1 MIAFA
6 PAKINIGLYVVGKR
20 KDGYHNIVTCMVPI
34 KWFDAVEIV
43 RAKDRNSKLCIYG
56 DFKQEVPKENN
67 TILKTLNLIK
77 DKHNIAGVEIHL
89 LKQIPAG
96 TGLGGA
102 SSDAATTINL
112 LDKLFKLN
120 LSLEK
125 KYNIAEQVG
134 SDVPFFIK
142 SRSAIASGKGEK
154 LEYIDLPWLA
164 DYFIIVVVP
173 KEKLSTAEMY
183 SRIEGYSNPPKGFK
197 QLLMKGPRY
206 WKNKIINQFEPIA
219 ESIYPHLAEIKRT
232 LYEAG
237 SEYASLSGSG
247 SAYFGLFNRGQ
258 ISRLNDILNM
268 LKAIKNLRVVKYIT
282 IS

>member
-1 MIAFA
+1 MIALA
-6 PAKINIGLYVVGKR
+6 PAKINIGLYVVEKR

-34 KWFDAVEIV
+34 KWFDAVEV
-43 RAKDRNSKLCIYG
+43 VKTKDQNSKLCIYG
-56 DFKQEVPKENN
+56 DFKQDVPQGDN

-77 DKHNIAGVEIHL
+77 DKHSIPGVEVHL

-112 LDKLFKLN
+112 LDKLFELN
-120 LSLEK
+120 LSLKEK
-125 KYNIAEQVG
+125 HLIADQIG

-142 SRSAIASGKGEK
+142 SRPAIASGKGEK
-154 LEYIDLPWLA
+154 LEYVDLPWLA
-164 DYFIIVVVP
+164 DYFIVIVVP

-183 SRIEGYSNPPKGFK
+183 SRIKGYMKPPKNFK
-197 QLLMKGPRY
+197 QLLIKGPRY
-206 WKNKIINQFEPIA
+206 WKNKIINQFEHIA
-219 ESIYPHLAEIKRT
+219 ESIYPHLADIKKT

-247 SAYFGLFNRGQ
+247 SAYFGLFNKRQ
-258 ISRLNDILNM
+258 IQQLSDILNM
-268 LKAIKNLRVVKYIT
+268 IKIIDNLRIVRYVSIL
-282 IS
+282 